1 MINDSNAQIYTL
13 EGIATAIL
21 MIGVV
26 IFIVKAAPLT
36 PLTASYLHQSVEEQI
51 ETWGNDLLTVM
62 DYVPEVSLN
71 SQLKQSIIDWKG
83 QEFDGQA
90 QVIPQTVNLTAS
102 SLKEVFGNSGIAY
115 NLELSFSTPSGI
127 STRAMLWNGRPSDNA
142 VIASRKIILHDEDM
156 STNPTLSAIIPDMD
170 TFTKFYNMV
179 DVRLTLWWI

>member
-1 MINDSNAQIYTL
+1 MIHNSNAQMYTL
-13 EGIATAIL
+13 EGIATAVL

-62 DYVPEVSLN
+62 DYVPEDSLN
-71 SQLKQSIIDWKG
+71 SQLKQSILAWKG

-90 QVIPQTVNLTAS
+90 QVIPQTLNLTAS

-115 NLELSFSTPSGI
+115 DLELSFSTPSGI
-127 STRAMLWNGRPSDNA
+127 STRAILWNGRPSDNA
-142 VIASRKIILHDEDM
+142 VIVNRKVIIHNEDI
-156 STNPTLSAIIPDMD
+156 SPNPTLSAIIPDMD
-170 TFTKFYNMV
+170 SSTKFYNIV

>member
-1 MINDSNAQIYTL
+1 MIDDSNAQMYTL
-13 EGIATAIL
+13 EGIATAVL

-51 ETWGNDLLTVM
+51 ESWGNDLLTVM
-62 DYVPEVSLN
+62 DYVPEDSLH
-71 SQLKQSIIDWKG
+71 SQLKQSILDWKG

-90 QVIPQTVNLTAS
+90 QVTPQTVNLTAS

-115 NLELSFSTPSGI
+115 DLELSFSTPSGI
-127 STRAMLWNGRPSDNA
+127 STRAMLWNGKPSDNA
-142 VIASRKIILHDEDM
+142 VIVNRKIIIHDEDII
-156 STNPTLSAIIPDMD
+156 SNPTLSLIIPDMD
-170 TFTKFYNMV
+170 STTEFRNIV

>member
-1 MINDSNAQIYTL
+1 MIHDSDAQMYTL
-13 EGIATAIL
+13 EGIATAVL

-51 ETWGNDLLTVM
+51 ETWGNDLLTVL
-62 DYVPEVSLN
+62 DYVPEDRLN
-71 SQLKQSIIDWKG
+71 SQLKQSILDWKG

-102 SLKEVFGNSGIAY
+102 SFKQVFGNSGIAY
-115 NLELSFSTPSGI
+115 DLELSFSTPTGI
-127 STRAMLWNGRPSDNA
+127 STRAMLWNGKPSDNA
-142 VIASRKIILHDEDM
+142 VIVNRKVILHDEDI
-156 STNPTLSAIIPDMD
+156 SPNPTLSVIIPDMD
-170 TFTKFYNMV
+170 TSTKFYNIV